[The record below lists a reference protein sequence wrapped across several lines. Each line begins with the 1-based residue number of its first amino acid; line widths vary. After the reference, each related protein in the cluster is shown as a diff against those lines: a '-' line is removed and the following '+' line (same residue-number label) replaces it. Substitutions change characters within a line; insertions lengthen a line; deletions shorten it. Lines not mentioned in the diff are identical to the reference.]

1 VDTTGAGEIG
11 SIETGSQHT
20 AAQPPTDDPA
30 GAGGGGSG
38 RREWLRRG
46 AFTAV
51 GAAIGAV
58 GFAELAGVRDRKL
71 PLLPYAESG
80 TISRWTTDS
89 GRGQLRIT
97 WQGQSD
103 DKLIALTFDDG
114 PRPQWTNLVLDTL
127 ESHQI
132 PATFF
137 LVGRRVRKYA
147 SVLDGR
153 LDRHEVGNHTWDHI
167 DLARRTQDEAYHDIQ
182 RAHEAIVEVTGRTP
196 RVFRPPYGHF
206 GGSATLAADRFD
218 YEMILWSLQMQEA
231 QFPHNP
237 QGHARHMA
245 TQVTPNTILLAH
257 DINADGRD
265 RRVAID
271 GLPLLFELLLAQ
283 GYQFVTVSE
292 MLARARPPAVV

>member
-1 VDTTGAGEIG
+1 MAE
-11 SIETGSQHT
+11 
-20 AAQPPTDDPA
+20 QPPTDDPA
-30 GAGGGGSG
+30 DTGGGTG

-46 AFTAV
+46 AYTALGAAV
-51 GAAIGAV
+51 GVV

-71 PLLPYAESG
+71 PLLPFAESG
-80 TISRWTTDS
+80 TISRWAADS

-103 DKLIALTFDDG
+103 EKLIALTFDDG
-114 PRPQWTNLVLDTL
+114 PRPQWTPLVLDTL
-127 ESHQI
+127 DRYQI

-137 LVGRRVRKYA
+137 LVGTRVRKYGTL
-147 SVLDGR
+147 LDGR
-153 LDRHEVGNHTWDHI
+153 LERHEVGNHTWDHI
-167 DLARRTQDEAYHDIQ
+167 DLARRTQDEAYQDID
-182 RAHEAIVEVTGRTP
+182 RAHAAIVEVTGRTP

-206 GGSATLAADRFD
+206 GGSAALAADRFD

-245 TQVTPNTILLAH
+245 SQVTPNTILLAH
-257 DINADGRD
+257 DIDADGRD

-271 GLPLLFELLLAQ
+271 GLPLLFELLHAE

-292 MLARARPPAVV
+292 MLARARPPAQV